1 VAENSKATISI
12 FFTAILATA
21 LIAPWTCFVVQAQT
35 ESVFV
40 PADKFSIPQ
49 SNGTISF
56 SVSGT
61 YEAASLE
68 NGSWI
73 FLNLHLNNSLQ
84 LDRLNLTFSAENS
97 NVTITNYRTYND
109 TYGGVMIRYLVSGQ
123 GKQTFYLGPIPK
135 VGEWSVNLNRVY
147 VGLNEGWTVSPD
159 STITVTGAITN
170 ASLSYYTIPNAFGNP
185 DSSNMSFYQQHSVV
199 IATLATLTITIAIAV
214 VIWRRN
220 RNKN

>member
-1 VAENSKATISI
+1 LAENSKKKILI
-12 FFTAILATA
+12 FLTAVLATA
-21 LIAPWTCFVVQAQT
+21 LIAPWTYFVVQAQT
-35 ESVFV
+35 KSVFG
-40 PADKFSIPQ
+40 PADKFNIPQ

-73 FLNLHLNNSLQ
+73 FLNLQLSNSPRLE
-84 LDRLNLTFSAENS
+84 RLNLTFSAENS
-97 NVTITNYRTYND
+97 NVTITSYRTYND
-109 TYGGVMIRYLVSGQ
+109 TYGGVMIRYLVSGH

-135 VGEWSVNLNRVY
+135 TGEWSVNLNRVY
-147 VGLNEGWTVSPD
+147 VGTNEGWSVSSD

-185 DSSNMSFYQQHSVV
+185 DSLNMPFYQQHSVV
-199 IATLATLTITIAIAV
+199 IATLVTLTITLAIAV
-214 VIWRRN
+214 VIGRRN